1 MTEKS
6 KYVPITVSLRGVLQ
20 SAADFLITMIAG
32 GNHTLIKEAT
42 RQFSGTTLED
52 RYMMYYVYI
61 LTNKHNT
68 VLYTGVTK
76 DLIRRVYEHKNH
88 LDKKV
93 LLQNTK

>member
-1 MTEKS
+1 
-6 KYVPITVSLRGVLQ
+6 
-20 SAADFLITMIAG
+20 MIAG

-42 RQFSGTTLED
+42 RQSSGTTLED
-52 RYMMYYVYI
+52 RCVTYYVYI